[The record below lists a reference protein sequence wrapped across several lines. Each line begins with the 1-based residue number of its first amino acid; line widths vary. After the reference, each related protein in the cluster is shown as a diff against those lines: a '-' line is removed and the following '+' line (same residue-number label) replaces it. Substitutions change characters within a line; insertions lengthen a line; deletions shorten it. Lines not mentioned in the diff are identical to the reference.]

1 MINGERG
8 TGRAIFYDRRIYF
21 QLKKGQDVNCN
32 FYSKFKR
39 FHLVGVCGN

>member
-21 QLKKGQDVNCN
+21 QLKRTGCKLQLL
-32 FYSKFKR
+32 FK
-39 FHLVGVCGN
+39 V